1 MKKIILLLQL
11 VTTTTVILFFN
22 GCSNSPNVRHTPA
35 FSAVSAQTW
44 QSATHNPSKPQRIA
58 LLLPLSG
65 PYHDYA
71 NAIRNGF
78 FTEYYTQKNQT
89 GYMPTITV
97 FDTQGKNIRDVYETA
112 VKQGADFIVGPLD
125 KPSVTTL
132 ATGGTTAVTT
142 LALNATPNEVRIS
155 NTALYEFALSPTDEA
170 QQAAI
175 KAQQDHHHNVI
186 VIAPQGALG
195 QRMVNAFSS
204 QWKQQNGNIAAI
216 TYYGNIATLSKNISS
231 VLGVNDAYQNA
242 HALKNTLR
250 ENFRFIP
257 QRRQDFDS
265 IFLVANPKM
274 ARQIM
279 PLLQFYFA
287 GNVATYSTSQIYNG
301 TADADLDGIQF
312 CDMPWTLNSNS
323 FTATQ
328 NKIKMLWPDNYPR
341 LSKFYAMGVDAFTL
355 VSQFK
360 ALQSQPNTGMPAA
373 TGTLYLT
380 PQHYIYRQL
389 VWAKLIN
396 GTPQL
401 I

>member
-1 MKKIILLLQL
+1 MKRIILFSQL
-11 VTTTTVILFFN
+11 IITTTVILFFN
-22 GCSNSPNVRHTPA
+22 GCSNTSSVRRAPSYPA
-35 FSAVSAQTW
+35 GNTQTW
-44 QSATHNPSKPQRIA
+44 QSTANNPSKPQRIA

-78 FTEYYTQKNQT
+78 FTEYYAQKNQT

-97 FDTQGKNIRDVYETA
+97 FDTQGKNIRDVYDTA

-125 KPSVTTL
+125 KPSVTAL
-132 ATGGTTAVTT
+132 ATGGTTTVTT
-142 LALNATPNEVRIS
+142 LALNSTPDNIRIS
-155 NTALYEFALSPTDEA
+155 NNALYEFALSPTDEA

-186 VIAPQGALG
+186 VIAPQTALG
-195 QRMVNAFSS
+195 QRIVNAFTS
-204 QWKQQNGNIAAI
+204 QWKQQNGNIVAT
-216 TYYGNIATLSKNISS
+216 TYYGNIASLSKNISS
-231 VLGVNDAYQNA
+231 VLGINDAYQNA

-301 TADADLDGIQF
+301 TADADLDGVQF
-312 CDMPWTLNSNS
+312 CDMPWVLKSNL
-323 FTATQ
+323 FTETQ

-341 LSKFYAMGVDAFTL
+341 LSKFYAMGIDAFTL
-355 VSQFK
+355 ASQFR

-389 VWAKLIN
+389 VWAKLVN
-396 GTPQL
+396 GTPEL

>member
-1 MKKIILLLQL
+1 M
-11 VTTTTVILFFN
+11 
-22 GCSNSPNVRHTPA
+22 
-35 FSAVSAQTW
+35 
-44 QSATHNPSKPQRIA
+44 
-58 LLLPLSG
+58 SG

-78 FTEYYTQKNQT
+78 FTAYYTQKNQT
-89 GYMPTITV
+89 GYVPAITV
-97 FDTQGKNIRDVYETA
+97 LDTQNKNIRDVYETA

-132 ATGGTTAVTT
+132 ATSGTTAVTT
-142 LALNATPNEVRIS
+142 LALNATPNDVRIS
-155 NTALYEFALSPTDEA
+155 NNALYEFALSPTDEA

-186 VIAPQGALG
+186 IVAPQSAFG

-204 QWKQQNGNIAAI
+204 QWKQQNGNIVAT

-231 VLGVNDAYQNA
+231 VLGVNDADQNA

-287 GNVATYSTSQIYNG
+287 GNIATYSTSQIYNG
-301 TADADLDGIQF
+301 AADTDLDGIQF
-312 CDMPWTLNSNS
+312 CDIPWILKFNS
-323 FTATQ
+323 FSAIQ
-328 NKIKMLWPDNYPR
+328 NKIKMLWPDNYPH

-355 VSQFK
+355 ASQFS
-360 ALQSQPNTGMPAA
+360 ALQSQPNAGMPAA

>member
-1 MKKIILLLQL
+1 MKRIIIFLQL
-11 VTTTTVILFFN
+11 VTTTTVILFFG
-22 GCSNSPNVRHTPA
+22 GCSNTSSVRRAPSYTA
-35 FSAVSAQTW
+35 VNASAW
-44 QSATHNPSKPQRIA
+44 QSATNNPSKPQRIA

-78 FTEYYTQKNQT
+78 FTAYYVQKNQA
-89 GYMPTITV
+89 GYAPAITV

-132 ATGGTTAVTT
+132 ATSGTTTVTT
-142 LALNATPNEVRIS
+142 LALNTTPNDVRI
-155 NTALYEFALSPTDEA
+155 NNNALYEFALSPTDEA

-186 VIAPQGALG
+186 VIAPQNALG
-195 QRMVNAFSS
+195 QRMANAFTS
-204 QWKQQNGNIAAI
+204 QWKQQNGNIVST

-242 HALKNTLR
+242 HALKNTLH

-274 ARQIM
+274 ARQII

-287 GNVATYSTSQIYNG
+287 GNIATYSTSQIYNG
-301 TADADLDGIQF
+301 AQDADLDGIQF
-312 CDMPWTLNSNS
+312 CDMPWILKSNAFS
-323 FTATQ
+323 ATQ
-328 NKIKMLWPDNYPR
+328 DKIKMLWPDNYPS

-355 VSQFK
+355 ASQFS

-389 VWAKLIN
+389 VWTQIKN
-396 GTPQL
+396 GEPQGT
-401 I
+401 

>member
-1 MKKIILLLQL
+1 MKRIILFLQL
-11 VTTTTVILFFN
+11 ITTTTVILFFN
-22 GCSNSPNVRHTPA
+22 GCSNTSNVRHAPSLT
-35 FSAVSAQTW
+35 AVNGQAW
-44 QSATHNPSKPQRIA
+44 QAATNNPSKPQRIA

-89 GYMPTITV
+89 GYAPSITV
-97 FDTQGKNIRDVYETA
+97 FDTQGKNSRDVYETA
-112 VKQGADFIVGPLD
+112 VTQGADFIVGPLD

-132 ATGGTTAVTT
+132 ATGSTTTVTT
-142 LALNATPNEVRIS
+142 LALNATPNDVRIS
-155 NTALYEFALSPTDEA
+155 NNALYEFTLSPTDEA
-170 QQAAI
+170 EQAAM

-186 VIAPQGALG
+186 VIAPQNALG
-195 QRMVNAFSS
+195 QRMVSAFSS
-204 QWKQQNGNIAAI
+204 QWKQQNGNIVAT
-216 TYYGNIATLSKNISS
+216 TYYSNIASLSKNISS

-274 ARQIM
+274 AGQII

-301 TADADLDGIQF
+301 ATDADLDGIQF
-312 CDMPWTLNSNS
+312 CDTPWTLKPNLFN
-323 FTATQ
+323 ATQ
-328 NKIKMLWPDNYPR
+328 DKIKMLWPDNYPR
-341 LSKFYAMGVDAFTL
+341 LSKFYAMGIDAFTL
-355 VSQFK
+355 ASQFK
-360 ALQSQPNTGMPAA
+360 ALQSQPNAGMPAA

-389 VWAKLIN
+389 VWAQIKN
-396 GTPQL
+396 GEPQIL
-401 I
+401 

>member
-22 GCSNSPNVRHTPA
+22 GCSKTSSVRRAPS
-35 FSAVSAQTW
+35 FSAVNASSW
-44 QSATHNPSKPQRIA
+44 QSATNNPSKPQHIA

-65 PYHDYA
+65 SYRTYA

-78 FTEYYTQKNQT
+78 FTAYYAQKKQT
-89 GYMPTITV
+89 GYAPTITV
-97 FDTQGKNIRDVYETA
+97 VDTQGKNIRDVYDTA

-125 KPSVTTL
+125 KPNVTAL
-132 ATGGTTAVTT
+132 ATSSTTTVTT
-142 LALNATPNEVRIS
+142 LALNATPSDVRIS
-155 NTALYEFALSPTDEA
+155 NNALYDFSLSPTDEA

-175 KAQQDHHHNVI
+175 KAQQDHHQNII
-186 VIAPQGALG
+186 VIAPQSPLG
-195 QRMVNAFSS
+195 QRMVNAFLS
-204 QWKQQNGNIAAI
+204 QWKKQNGNVVAT
-216 TYYGNIATLSKNISS
+216 TYYNNIASLSKNISS
-231 VLGVNDAYQNA
+231 VLGITNAYQNA
-242 HALKNTLR
+242 HALKNILR

-257 QRRQDFDS
+257 QRRRDFDS
-265 IFLVANPKM
+265 IFLVANPAM
-274 ARQIM
+274 AKQII

-287 GNVATYSTSQIYNG
+287 GNIPTYATSQIYNG
-301 TADADLDGIQF
+301 TADVDLEGVQF
-312 CDMPWTLNSNS
+312 CDMPWTLKPNLFS
-323 FTATQ
+323 ATQ
-328 NKIKMLWPDNYPR
+328 NEIKTLWPDNYPR

-355 VSQFK
+355 ASQFS

-373 TGTLYLT
+373 TGTLYLS

-389 VWAKLIN
+389 MWAKLIN